1 MEEALTDLVGA
12 ENRNLTGSINVRLT
26 PCLFC
31 LDSAALLMMK
41 LNSFAFLDKSK
52 PVNQDVIIA
61 VMLPLSNV
69 SVLWLGILLTKCFFL
84 QEPHLIKVVARISD
98 WVHI

>member
-12 ENRNLTGSINVRLT
+12 ENRNLRGSINVRLT

-52 PVNQDVIIA
+52 PESVNT
-61 VMLPLSNV
+61 N
-69 SVLWLGILLTKCFFL
+69 LLV
-84 QEPHLIKVVARISD
+84 VVAQL
-98 WVHI
+98 W